1 MPEATKPPCVRGC
14 ARPCKCDECKAADEP
29 GHAPVPV
36 PQSEGLLCKRCA
48 GRLEGWLT
56 DVLTETARLDPRR
69 IQAGALEGKGKH
81 QKATGSPALVRL
93 DVVAL
98 TDRRTSSVVSEESE
112 DYPENNAPNPAI
124 DIPGRICSWAQLF
137 TEEHELDSPVKF
149 MAQSVSLLR
158 AWWDTLVTELWIDD
172 FYNDMEQ
179 IRRLLNN
186 AHMVERPKPIGH
198 CLSVYEV
205 NGRMV
210 SCDRPIYANDGMAK
224 CGRCGRVYRGLDLAR
239 VKVAEGR

>member
-1 MPEATKPPCVRGC
+1 MSEQCVRGC
-14 ARPCKCDECKAADEP
+14 TRPCGCDDCKATDEP
-29 GHAPVPV
+29 DHAPVPV
-36 PQSEGLLCKRCA
+36 DAAEGLLCKRCA

-56 DVLTETARLDPRR
+56 DVLDDTARLDTRR
-69 IQAGALEGKGKH
+69 VQAGGDNDKGKK
-81 QKATGSPALVRL
+81 QKISGSPALVRL

-98 TDRRTSSVVSEESE
+98 IDPRTMR
-112 DYPENNAPNPAI
+112 DDDDNPNAPLN
-124 DIPGRICSWAQLF
+124 IPGVLCSWALLL
-137 TEEHELDSPVKF
+137 TEEHDLDSPVQY
-149 MAQSVSLLR
+149 MAQAVSLLR

-186 AHMVERPKPIGH
+186 AHMVERPSPIGY

-205 NGRMV
+205 NGKME
-210 SCDRPIYANDGMAK
+210 SCDRPIYSKPNERVAK

-239 VKVAEGR
+239 VKVAEGRASGS